1 MALYDIELNNMDE
14 IFNQKQIYE
23 LYDQIIVALIE
34 NSFYEI
40 VENYNM
46 FLQILP
52 LTKLSCNSIINIL
65 PL

>member
-65 PL
+65 PV